1 MPDSPQALLDRALD
15 RLAQALAPLPLADL
29 QWVGVHTGGYW
40 LAQHLVARL
49 GAAAEVAALDVS
61 FHRDDF
67 SAVGLR
73 AGAQP
78 STLPAGLDGAD
89 VLLVDDVLQTG
100 RTVRAA
106 LDELFD
112 YGRPARVRLAVL
124 LDRGGRELPVAPDF
138 VGHRLELP
146 ADRQV
151 KLLGPDPLQLVI
163 GDATP

>member
-1 MPDSPQALLDRALD
+1 MSDSPQALLDEALEQ
-15 RLAQALAPLPLADL
+15 LTQALAPLPASGL
-29 QWVGVHTGGYW
+29 QWVGVRTGGYW
-40 LAQHLVARL
+40 LARHLVARL
-49 GAAAEVAALDVS
+49 GATAEVAALDVS

-67 SAVGLR
+67 SAVGMR

-138 VGHRLELP
+138 VGRRVELL
-146 ADRQV
+146 ADRQL